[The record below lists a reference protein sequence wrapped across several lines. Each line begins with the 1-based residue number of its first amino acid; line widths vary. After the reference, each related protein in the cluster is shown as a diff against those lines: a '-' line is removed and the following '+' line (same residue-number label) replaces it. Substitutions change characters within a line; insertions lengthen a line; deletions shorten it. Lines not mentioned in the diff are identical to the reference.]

1 MLKQDK
7 NKPPKSV
14 EHLANIIKK
23 NNLKLKKFQ
32 LNDIIFGLKKY
43 VWTNTMKI
51 TIIRFYINFKL
62 IKLFYIKIKNK

>member
-43 VWTNTMKI
+43 V
-51 TIIRFYINFKL
+51 
-62 IKLFYIKIKNK
+62 